1 MQPQVLVEQSSRSP
15 APLAGQWSVVWR
27 VQNQGLHP
35 LEIFAARL
43 PHSQFRCA
51 EKELIP
57 TPKLL
62 PNESSRLE
70 LQVACNEPPGSEV
83 KNAFLIL
90 RVLWLESRWRV
101 LARLRVVFDEEGG
114 PQAMTELVTTQRVG
128 FSVLKG
134 KG

>member
-1 MQPQVLVEQSSRSP
+1 M
-15 APLAGQWSVVWR
+15 VWH
-27 VQNQGLHP
+27 VQNQGPQP
-35 LEIFAARL
+35 LEILAARL

-62 PNESSRLE
+62 PNESTRLE

-90 RVLWLESRWRV
+90 RVLWLENCWRV
-101 LARLRVVFDEEGG
+101 LVRLRVAFDEEGG
-114 PQAMTELVTTQRVG
+114 PQAMTEWVTTQRVG
-128 FSVLKG
+128 FSGLKG
-134 KG
+134 KSSSRGKSYADE